1 MLLENF
7 YKVQKIDNL
16 ESNKYNAFIHLN
28 KDHDIFK
35 GHFPDNP
42 VTPGVCMVQIIKDLT
57 SQAKGVNLSL
67 VSSNNIKFM
76 AVINPIKNPDLKLSL
91 DLKDNE
97 DGTISVK
104 NVTYFN
110 DTVALKM
117 SALYKML

>member
-1 MLLENF
+1 MLLDNF
-7 YKVQKIDNL
+7 YKVQKVDTID
-16 ESNKYNAFIHLN
+16 SNKYEAHIHLN

-57 SQAKGVNLSL
+57 AQTKGVSLSL

-76 AVINPIKNPDLKLSL
+76 AVINPVNNPNLRLTL

-104 NVTYFN
+104 NVTYF
-110 DTVALKM
+110 DETVALKM
-117 SALYKML
+117 SAVYKIQ

>member
-7 YKVQKIDNL
+7 YEVQKIENTDT
-16 ESNKYNAFIHLN
+16 NKYNAFIHLN

-57 SQAKGVNLSL
+57 AQAKKVNLSL

-76 AVINPIKNPDLKLSL
+76 AVINPVVNPDLRLSL

-104 NVTYFN
+104 NVTYFD

-117 SALYKML
+117 SAIYKID

>member
-7 YKVQKIDNL
+7 YKLQKLDNL
-16 ESNKYNAFIHLN
+16 DANKYEAYIHLN

-57 SQAKGVNLSL
+57 SQAKGVKLSM

-76 AVINPIKNPDLKLSL
+76 AVINPENNPELRLTL
-91 DLKDNE
+91 DLKENE

-104 NVTYFN
+104 NITYF
-110 DTVALKM
+110 DDIVALKM
-117 SALYKML
+117 SAIYKIQ